1 MVWCRSFNTPHLS
14 VFAQTILQAILTKL
28 KLRAYQALEQYRSGA
43 TSSSRDSLSS
53 LLPEVGGEDELAM
66 FGGQT
71 RVLVSKILSQQKRK
85 KVQTSPASF
94 SPADLS
100 QSTAS
105 TPPASDDSHSPS
117 SESIPE
123 VHPTLVEF
131 LQMLPPS
138 SMSLAPTSTGDATF
152 QHQGNVLPPMFEF
165 MSPGFVPP
173 IFSSPA
179 THTPDLMSSSS
190 FQNPSLTQPNLVDAT
205 NIKVDDDITE
215 LGNFLSGDSGMDER
229 WKLFMRDSGI
239 WDGAQSYDLM
249 MNL

>member
-14 VFAQTILQAILTKL
+14 VFTQTILQAILIKL

-43 TSSSRDSLSS
+43 TSSIHGSLSS
-53 LLPEVGGEDELAM
+53 LLPEVGGDDELAM

-71 RVLVSKILSQQKRK
+71 RVLVSKILSRQNRR
-85 KVQTSPASF
+85 KVQSSPVSL
-94 SPADLS
+94 PAADPS

-117 SESIPE
+117 DSIPE

-138 SMSLAPTSTGDATF
+138 SMSLATTSTGDATF

-165 MSPGFVPP
+165 MSPGLMPP
-173 IFSSPA
+173 MFSSPA
-179 THTPDLMSSSS
+179 TQTPELMSSSS
-190 FQNPSLTQPNLVDAT
+190 FQSPSLTQPNLVDAT
-205 NIKVDDDITE
+205 NIKVDDITE